1 MAGRTRQNRRLRV
14 SCRII
19 QGRPFYGA
27 CLFYFFFCLAGNKL
41 VGGLP
46 VMDVVFSSV
55 ESCFG
60 TKHRVVL

>member
-1 MAGRTRQNRRLRV
+1 MGPV
-14 SCRII
+14 FFIS
-19 QGRPFYGA
+19 
-27 CLFYFFFCLAGNKL
+27 FFCLAGNKL
-41 VGGLP
+41 VGWLP